1 METDQ
6 VEVDKE
12 LSMALRKIHECQV
25 IYINVMEK
33 YDDKQSMEQFRAHC
47 KSIISTI
54 KDRIA
59 DNISRQIEEVAEEKY
74 DKVGT

>member
-1 METDQ
+1 METEQ

-25 IYINVMEK
+25 IYINVMGK

-59 DNISRQIEEVAEEKY
+59 DNINCQIEEAAEEKY

>member
-12 LSMALRKIHECQV
+12 LSVALRKIHECQV
-25 IYINVMEK
+25 IYTNAMGK
-33 YDDKQSMEQFRAHC
+33 YDDKWSMEQFRAHC

-59 DNISRQIEEVAEEKY
+59 DNINCQIEEAAEEKY
-74 DKVGT
+74 DTVGT

>member
-25 IYINVMEK
+25 IYINVMGK

-59 DNISRQIEEVAEEKY
+59 DDISRQIEEVAEEKY

>member
-1 METDQ
+1 MKTEQ

-25 IYINVMEK
+25 IYINVMGE

-59 DNISRQIEEVAEEKY
+59 DNINCQIEEAAEEKY